1 MPPEPTAAD
10 RLPSL
15 FLPHGA
21 GPCFFMDWTPPDAW
35 DRMAAYLRGL
45 AADLPARPRAI
56 LVVSAHWLE
65 PAFAVASAARPE
77 LIFDYYGF
85 PEHTYRLTYGAPGDP
100 ALAARVVALL
110 EGAGLAA
117 REDPARG
124 LDHGVFIPLKLVFPE
139 ADIPVVPLS
148 LRRDLDP
155 AAHLAAGRALA
166 PLRDEG
172 VLILG
177 SGMSF
182 HNMRGYGDPHY
193 GPVSDAFDGWLGE
206 TVAQPAAAR
215 ATALAAWADAPGGLQ
230 SHPRGQEEHLLP
242 LMVAAGAGGTGQRDF
257 SDRVMETTLSAFR
270 FD

>member
-1 MPPEPTAAD
+1 MPPAPQTVD

-21 GPCFFMDWTPPDAW
+21 GPCFFMDWNPPDAW
-35 DRMAAYLRGL
+35 DRMASYLRGL
-45 AADLPARPRAI
+45 AAALPARPRAI
-56 LVVSAHWLE
+56 LVISAHWLE
-65 PAFAVASAARPE
+65 ADFTVASAARPE
-77 LIFDYYGF
+77 LIFDYSGF
-85 PEHTYRLTYGAPGDP
+85 PEHTYRLTYPVPGDP
-100 ALAARVVALL
+100 TLADRVVALL

-182 HNMRGYGDPHY
+182 HNMRGYGDPRF
-193 GPVSDAFDGWLGE
+193 GPVSDAFDAWLVE
-206 TVAQPAAAR
+206 AVARPDAAR
-215 ATALAAWADAPGGLQ
+215 DAALATWAAAPGGLQ
-230 SHPRGQEEHLLP
+230 SHPKGQEEHLLP
-242 LMVAAGAGGTGQRDF
+242 LMVAAGAGGAGRRDF